1 MTKMIDDI
9 ITNPRLLRGMNAS
22 KYTQDRETAV
32 DGIPVYIIYDSEM
45 DDTDMSSVGYD
56 NSFIFDSESDH
67 VRLNCPDDEI
77 VESTYKDLEDNDQII
92 PPPQSFFEEP
102 KTKEVIADEKNESR
116 IKYHTEDNITSSF
129 IQSTDRSSGEILQH
143 QDDYEDVKETKNQIS
158 TESNGGLPFTTDDDE
173 DLSYTTSSS
182 SDLWRLM
189 KEGIAPTTTAV
200 TCGSIRGRKIRRKK
214 QPMTIN
220 LHTRVERIQHQAM
233 KPFRVAS
240 KMIFWSTGRL
250 HNAVRQGPDPGLFLS
265 SNLFL
270 LQKGKRCL
278 PLNNDNDTLYSII
291 PNIMSLDSSDS
302 MESNGDGDEIKQD
315 GEEGGQDDR
324 RWLYARQLQ
333 PVGIN
338 HDFASPNRN
347 E

>member
-1 MTKMIDDI
+1 
-9 ITNPRLLRGMNAS
+9 MNAN
-22 KYTQDRETAV
+22 KYTLDRETAV

-45 DDTDMSSVGYD
+45 DGTDMSSVGYD
-56 NSFIFDSESDH
+56 NSSIFDSEDDD
-67 VRLNCPDDEI
+67 VRLNCLDDDI

-92 PPPQSFFEEP
+92 PSPPSFFEEP
-102 KTKEVIADEKNESR
+102 KTKEIIADEKNEDR
-116 IKYHTEDNITSSF
+116 IKDHTEDNIINLF
-129 IQSTDRSSGEILQH
+129 IQSTDRSSGEIPQH

-158 TESNGGLPFTTDDDE
+158 TESNGSEPFTTDDDE
-173 DLSYTTSSS
+173 DLSYATSSS
-182 SDLWRLM
+182 SNLWRLM
-189 KEGIAPTTTAV
+189 QERIAPTTTAV

-214 QPMTIN
+214 QLMTIN

-270 LQKGKRCL
+270 FQKGERCL
-278 PLNNDNDTLYSII
+278 PLNNDDDTLYSII
-291 PNIMSLDSSDS
+291 PNIMSLESSDS
-302 MESNGDGDEIKQD
+302 MESNGDGDEIKED
-315 GEEGGQDDR
+315 GEEGGPEDR

-333 PVGIN
+333 PV
-338 HDFASPNRN
+338 RN
-347 E
+347 

>member
-9 ITNPRLLRGMNAS
+9 ITNPRLLTGMNAS
-22 KYTQDRETAV
+22 KYTPNRETAV
-32 DGIPVYIIYDSEM
+32 DGIPVYIIYDPEM
-45 DDTDMSSVGYD
+45 DDTDMSSVGCD
-56 NSFIFDSESDH
+56 NSSIFDSESDH

-102 KTKEVIADEKNESR
+102 KTKE
-116 IKYHTEDNITSSF
+116 
-129 IQSTDRSSGEILQH
+129 STDRSSGEILQH
-143 QDDYEDVKETKNQIS
+143 QDDYEDAKETKNQIS

-278 PLNNDNDTLYSII
+278 PLNNNNDTLYSII